1 MTDPS
6 GPYFFITLGVFVSL
20 LALVLLGTG
29 PFPDLVRAFGL
40 PVTLHAGAATGLL
53 LTGAMSLPLSW
64 QLLKGIPE
72 ALGPLRLL
80 ATVEALLALLAAGFG
95 NWLFIRLSYG
105 GILHFAPPVHQ
116 TLFEFK
122 RLIALFPLPLAT
134 AAAFILWYNGSHVVA
149 DPPRRTLVVLLLALG
164 FFYLFLAFGLG
175 AVSTRLRTL

>member
-1 MTDPS
+1 MTDSS
-6 GPYFFITLGVFVSL
+6 GTYFLITLGVFVGL
-20 LALVLLGTG
+20 IGLVLLGTG
-29 PFPDLVRAFGL
+29 PFLDLFRAFGL

-64 QLLKGIPE
+64 QLLRGAPN
-72 ALGPLRLL
+72 ALGSLRVL

-134 AAAFILWYNGSHVVA
+134 AAAFVLWHDGSHVAADQRLRTVVA
-149 DPPRRTLVVLLLALG
+149 LLLMLG
-164 FFYLFLAFGLG
+164 FLYLVIAFGLG
-175 AVSTRLRTL
+175 AASTRLRTL